1 MDSNFIFGLIWSIY
15 GLVAAF
21 TGKDA
26 TYMFGGLIMG
36 QLFFIQSKMGDK

>member
-15 GLVAAF
+15 GIIAGFVK
-21 TGKDA
+21 KDP
-26 TYMFGGLIMG
+26 THMYGGLIMG